1 MRQLVLVVCLCLFVV
16 ACDNQPA
23 EKTPTERVSPL
34 VSNETD
40 GCDNQKA
47 AIESGWLDQEGQVEA
62 DFDGDGQQDRAHLV
76 LDDSGERG
84 CRAFLVARTAS
95 VEGSEP
101 IWKNGPQG
109 GLEQPRINSV
119 AQIDGR
125 GGLEILVDEMAGAST
140 QFVGAFTF
148 MDGTLE
154 RIEPPESAGD
164 IWSGSADGVFPY
176 GGSVGHIEGA
186 DCHPDGGIVISA
198 ALPAGPAAN
207 TYVVARRFFDIEG
220 AEVTLRDTERAVA
233 TSKGVFED
241 YPEFRAS
248 PFGSCPDS

>member
-1 MRQLVLVVCLCLFVV
+1 MKTLTVLLLVCLAVS

-23 EKTPTERVSPL
+23 ERITPLE
-34 VSNETD
+34 SNETD

-47 AIESGWLDQEGQVEA
+47 AIESGWLDQEGEVEA
-62 DFDGDGQQDRAHLV
+62 DFDGDGQQDVAHLV

-95 VEGSEP
+95 IEGSEP
-101 IWKNGPQG
+101 IWKNGAQG

-119 AQIDGR
+119 AEIDGR
-125 GGLEILVDEMAGAST
+125 AGLEILVDEMAGAST

-148 MDGTLE
+148 VDGRLE
-154 RIEPPESAGD
+154 RIEPPESADD

-198 ALPAGPAAN
+198 ALPAGPSAN
-207 TYVVARRFFDIEG
+207 TYVVARRFFDIED
-220 AEVTLRDTERAVA
+220 AEVSLRDTERAVA

-248 PFGSCPDS
+248 PFGSCVDS